1 MVRDYQTEK
10 YKTNKQTKTQLGKL
24 YWNWIKTNNKEKFF
38 LFFFFYKEKFIKGA
52 TEIGKIKI
60 IHRKLKIKIRAENM
74 QTRKQL
80 SDIFRLL
87 KENNY

>member
-1 MVRDYQTEK
+1 MIVRGYQTEK

-38 LFFFFYKEKFIKGA
+38 FFFFYKEKFIKGA
-52 TEIGKIKI
+52 IEIGKIKI
-60 IHRKLKIKIRAENM
+60 MHRKIKIKIIAENM